1 MLILSYLVELSSS
14 RDLYDVLGVRRDAS
28 SQDIK
33 KAYRKEALGKHPDKL
48 APFASLE
55 EEKKATFFFV
65 EIAKAYETLSDPERR
80 RIYDLSGDDGHS
92 SKPGAHNGR
101 NGRKSTDLFARTYEE
116 APFDLFGL
124 FRGGSFKLH
133 FKGKQPRSMPPSV
146 VNIPVRLDQL
156 LAGSFKVNITYSRSI
171 RCSKCGGTGHSSYD
185 PPNDYA
191 TRPVCPLCEGR
202 KVRLHLFEEDSR
214 KEKEERGSD
223 GATKSDSSNTQ
234 GHSNFH
240 DGENHWRPN
249 GAGWRGFRQMVNTTC
264 KTCDGTGRLSD
275 KNCTM
280 CGGEGLIKEEVTV
293 EIEIPAGVPDGFQI
307 ERSGQ
312 GDEHQFRKSGD
323 LKLMVRVEDHPRFH
337 RDGDDLIL
345 NAKCTL
351 VEALL
356 GFDNKKV
363 TTLSGER
370 LVVRHDG
377 EAFTGFSKI
386 FRGYGLPKFKRSQNK
401 SLDDE
406 QDDST
411 DLLLESDT
419 KLGSRAITN
428 GALMVRFTVIFPKRL
443 TYEQRKVLSE
453 VLGEE
458 DATIFESLL
467 RHMTSGRYDLPVL
480 SLEEARYCRKC
491 IFDDGGLG
499 GSADWCAP
507 VPEYFTWW
515 AAFGKVEDDAYLGD
529 SVSYANDYESW
540 VTAGGSGVF
549 DDYYGA

>member
-1 MLILSYLVELSSS
+1 
-14 RDLYDVLGVRRDAS
+14 
-28 SQDIK
+28 
-33 KAYRKEALGKHPDKL
+33 
-48 APFASLE
+48 
-55 EEKKATFFFV
+55 
-65 EIAKAYETLSDPERR
+65 
-80 RIYDLSGDDGHS
+80 
-92 SKPGAHNGR
+92 
-101 NGRKSTDLFARTYEE
+101 
-116 APFDLFGL
+116 
-124 FRGGSFKLH
+124 
-133 FKGKQPRSMPPSV
+133 
-146 VNIPVRLDQL
+146 
-156 LAGSFKVNITYSRSI
+156 
-171 RCSKCGGTGHSSYD
+171 
-185 PPNDYA
+185 
-191 TRPVCPLCEGR
+191 
-202 KVRLHLFEEDSR
+202 
-214 KEKEERGSD
+214 
-223 GATKSDSSNTQ
+223 
-234 GHSNFH
+234 
-240 DGENHWRPN
+240 
-249 GAGWRGFRQMVNTTC
+249 MVNTTC

-453 VLGEE
+453 VLAFQVGGCRNGPTRC
-458 DATIFESLL
+458 APRLPTSSL
-467 RHMTSGRYDLPVL
+467 SQ
-480 SLEEARYCRKC
+480 SLEICH
-491 IFDDGGLG
+491 L
-499 GSADWCAP
+499 
-507 VPEYFTWW
+507 
-515 AAFGKVEDDAYLGD
+515 
-529 SVSYANDYESW
+529 VS
-540 VTAGGSGVF
+540 T
-549 DDYYGA
+549 